1 MLSSGVT
8 IVNDYND
15 DDNNNNNNINNIIII
30 KTLIIGTI
38 SQQKKTVAALQ
49 GYTVETHKLHTY
61 RHKIAQKETKMR
73 PDIMGCIKLSLQLCR
88 NGREIVGN
96 S

>member
-1 MLSSGVT
+1 VCFIILFVLSSGVT

-15 DDNNNNNNINNIIII
+15 DDNIVIIIIIIII

-49 GYTVETHKLHTY
+49 GYFVETHKLHTY
-61 RHKIAQKETKMR
+61 RHKITQKR
-73 PDIMGCIKLSLQLCR
+73 PKCDRK
-88 NGREIVGN
+88 
-96 S
+96 